1 MKPKSILSS
10 LVLAAVVFLSGCA
23 THITTTVVNNPA
35 PAEKFSDFKQFELTK
50 IALVAP
56 YAGQDANEAAL
67 KKIQEHLSNR
77 MDPVIAKWNEAG
89 SNGSRTLLIEP
100 TITEIKFIN
109 GAARF
114 WAGAMSGDSAVILK
128 AKITDKQSGNVIAT
142 PEFYA
147 KANAMGGAWSMGGS
161 DNAMLERI
169 ANRLADY
176 LIANYPAAV
185 GGASGLNL

>member
-1 MKPKSILSS
+1 MKFKNILITITA
-10 LVLAAVVFLSGCA
+10 LAGLILSGCA
-23 THITTTVVNNPA
+23 THITTTVVNNP
-35 PAEKFSDFKQFELTK
+35 PPVEKLSEFKKIELNK
-50 IALVAP
+50 ITLVAP

-67 KKIQEHLSNR
+67 KKIQQHLSNR
-77 MDPVIAKWNEAG
+77 MDPVIAQWNANDG
-89 SNGSRTLLIEP
+89 QGRSLLIEP

-114 WAGAMSGDSAVILK
+114 WAGAMAGDSAVILK
-128 AKITDKQSGNVIAT
+128 AKISERETGKVIAT

-147 KANAMGGAWSMGGS
+147 KANAIGGAWSIGGS

-185 GGASGLNL
+185 GGPSGLNL